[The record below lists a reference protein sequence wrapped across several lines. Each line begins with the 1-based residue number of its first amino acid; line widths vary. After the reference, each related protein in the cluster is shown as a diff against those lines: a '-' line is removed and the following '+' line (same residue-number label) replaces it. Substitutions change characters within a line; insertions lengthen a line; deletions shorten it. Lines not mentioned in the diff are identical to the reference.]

1 MSYSFLVEVEAIQP
15 DCEGAPNGS
24 DQSLNS
30 RIVGY
35 TEVEIPPVVHRYGKL
50 GTRHVVYM

>member
-1 MSYSFLVEVEAIQP
+1 MSLQSSARLGPETGLCEVKGYS
-15 DCEGAPNGS
+15 G
-24 DQSLNS
+24 